1 MGAELA
7 RDSGGSACIN
17 AECATA
23 FASKGFVVY
32 ARSVS
37 DAEKLCKR
45 TQKKTAP
52 FGAVRFHAWGFTC
65 VLPPTISTARCS
77 SRFHL

>member
-1 MGAELA
+1 MLA
-7 RDSGGSACIN
+7 IAVGLLGIN

-45 TQKKTAP
+45 TQKNGT
-52 FGAVRFHAWGFTC
+52 F
-65 VLPPTISTARCS
+65 RCRSLSRLGLYLRAASHDFNS
-77 SRFHL
+77 SV